1 MLLIADSGSSK
12 TDWATLDKA
21 GQVKYFETEGFN
33 PYYKESE
40 ELHHIVEKELLPMIE
55 ADMVEEIFYYG
66 SGCSTDS
73 KKMMV
78 EDTLQQSF
86 GHISVSIEH
95 DLLGAA
101 RALLGRQEGIAC
113 ILGTGSNSCYYD
125 GNEIVENVPSLGYL
139 YGDEGSGTYIGKSLI
154 TAYLQNK
161 LPDSLRKGFEEKY
174 NMSLE
179 AILDASYNKG
189 RPNMFL
195 SSFSNFISGH
205 ISDEFLKNMV
215 RTSFEDFFSLQLL
228 KYSKHNRVPVSFTGT
243 VAHVFRDILMKVAE
257 KYKIKIDKIERKP
270 IGGLVEFHRE

>member
-1 MLLIADSGSSK
+1 MKLIADSGSSK
-12 TDWATLDKA
+12 TDWATLDKD

-33 PYYKESE
+33 PYYKEAE
-40 ELHHIVEKELLPMIE
+40 ELHQIVEKDLLPMID
-55 ADMVEEIFYYG
+55 ADRVDEIFYYG
-66 SGCSTDS
+66 SGCSTES
-73 KKMMV
+73 KKMIV

-86 GHISVSIEH
+86 GHISVSVEH

-101 RALLGRQEGIAC
+101 RSLLGRKEGIAC

-125 GNEIVENVPSLGYL
+125 GAEIVENMPSLGYL
-139 YGDEGSGTYIGKSLI
+139 YGDEGSGTFIGKSLI

-161 LPDSLRKGFEEKY
+161 LPDALRKGFENKY

-195 SSFSNFISGH
+195 ASFSNFISEH
-205 ISDEFLKNMV
+205 ITDEFLKNMV

-228 KYSKHNRVPVSFTGT
+228 KYSKHNLVPVNFTGS
-243 VAHVFRDILMKVAE
+243 VAHVFRDVLMDVAQ
-257 KYKIKIDKIERKP
+257 KYKIRIGKIERKP
-270 IGGLVEFHRE
+270 IGGLVEFHME